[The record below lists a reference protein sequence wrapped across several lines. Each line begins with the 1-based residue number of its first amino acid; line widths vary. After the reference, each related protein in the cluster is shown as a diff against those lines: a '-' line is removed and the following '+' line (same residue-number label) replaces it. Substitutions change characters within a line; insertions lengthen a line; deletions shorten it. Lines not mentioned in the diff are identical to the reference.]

1 MTIIFPMAGLSSR
14 FMRAGYNLPKYM
26 LNLEE
31 KSVFS
36 WVLEGFRAYFEKCD
50 FLLIYRDICHTK
62 EFIKQECQKLNLK
75 NYQSIKLESPTLGQ
89 AHTVAL
95 GLEKMGIKDSIL
107 IFNIDTLRPNFR
119 LPQNFDLEKID
130 GYLEVFKGEG
140 EQWSFIK
147 ASDEKLCK
155 VAKTA
160 EKERISSFCSSGL
173 YYFRKSEEFLSIF
186 KTMQGKNKLEKGEFY
201 IAPMYNELIKHNA
214 DIRYELINLNQI
226 LFCGTPSEYEN
237 LKKINLSQKFL

>member
-14 FMRAGYNLPKYM
+14 FNKAGYTLPKYM
-26 LNLEE
+26 LNLQE
-31 KSVFS
+31 KSVFF
-36 WVLEGFRAYFEKCD
+36 WVLEGFKTYFKTND
-50 FLLIYRDICHTK
+50 FLFIYRNINHTK

-75 NYQSIKLESPTLGQ
+75 NYQSVELDSPTLGQ

-95 GLEKMGIKDSIL
+95 GLEKIGIKDSIL
-107 IFNIDTLRPNFR
+107 IFNIDTLRPNFH
-119 LPQNFDLEKID
+119 LPQNLDLDKID
-130 GYLEVFKGEG
+130 GYLEVFKSEG

-160 EKERISSFCSSGL
+160 EKTRISSFCSSGL

-186 KTMQGKNKLEKGEFY
+186 KTMQEKNNLEKGEFY
-201 IAPMYNELIKHNA
+201 IAPMYNELIKRNA
-214 DIRYELINLNQI
+214 DIRYELIALNQI
-226 LFCGTPSEYEN
+226 LFCGTPREYEA
-237 LKKINLSQKFL
+237 LKKLNLSQKFL